1 VTKDDGS
8 RWILKETGGAPGR
21 GGGRAA
27 RHRPMN
33 VVLEGATEGCARD
46 GVGGRL
52 HDDELRRWGRGRGC
66 RVNGERHKATAS
78 FWSRRQRSGQAQRL
92 SVEARKRSWRA
103 GTGVTPDF
111 P

>member
-52 HDDELRRWGRGRGC
+52 HDDELRRWGRGRGRRPC
-66 RVNGERHKATAS
+66 QRRAPQGHGELLEQEAAVG
-78 FWSRRQRSGQAQRL
+78 SG
-92 SVEARKRSWRA
+92 
-103 GTGVTPDF
+103 TTT
-111 P
+111 